1 MLLYTTLLYY
11 LKQFYVLILIII
23 FILNRLHLLV
33 TFTSNDSVND
43 TLSDEN
49 MIQCYNKTLIARATS

>member
-1 MLLYTTLLYY
+1 MLLNTTPTILSE
-11 LKQFYVLILIII
+11 KFYVLILTII
-23 FILNRLHLLV
+23 FILSRLHFLV
-33 TFTSNDSVND
+33 TFTSKDSVND